1 MKIVQMTYIQGVQ
14 PKQAALEGFTFCFS
28 RGQRPSVIHP
38 LRIIPDTRG
47 DLIGAQAAKVVSFA
61 PWTSQ
66 KARMREH
73 LERLAIAHGYVGEWL
88 DYRDYQLTRVGQSY
102 QYDVPVGKRGI
113 LAQFAGKRVR
123 LVCVYSGPF
132 RRWVRI
138 GVPAAGAS

>member
-1 MKIVQMTYIQGVQ
+1 MEI
-14 PKQAALEGFTFCFS
+14 LEGFTTFYG
-28 RGQRPSVIHP
+28 RGWRRSVIEPHQM
-38 LRIIPDTRG
+38 LPDTRA
-47 DLIGAQAAKVVSFA
+47 DLIGVQAAKIVKIA
-61 PWTSQ
+61 LWTSQ

-102 QYDVPVGKRGI
+102 QYDVPVGKRGV

-123 LVCVYSGPF
+123 LICIYSGPF

-138 GVPAAGAS
+138 GVPSAAGGAFSDR

>member
-1 MKIVQMTYIQGVQ
+1 MET
-14 PKQAALEGFTFCFS
+14 LEGFTAFYA
-28 RGQRPSVIHP
+28 RGWRRSVIEPH
-38 LRIIPDTRG
+38 LMLPDTRG
-47 DLIGAQAAKVVSFA
+47 DLIGVQAAKIVRIV
-61 PWTSQ
+61 PWIPM

-123 LVCVYSGPF
+123 LVCIYSGQF
-132 RRWVRI
+132 RRWVR
-138 GVPAAGAS
+138 VGAVG

>member
-1 MKIVQMTYIQGVQ
+1 MET
-14 PKQAALEGFTFCFS
+14 LEGFTAFYA
-28 RGQRPSVIHP
+28 RGWRRSVIKP
-38 LRIIPDTRG
+38 QRMLPDTRS
-47 DLIGAQAAKVVSFA
+47 DLIGVQAAKIVSIA

-66 KARMREH
+66 KARMRAH

-123 LVCVYSGPF
+123 LVCVYSGQF
-132 RRWVRI
+132 RRWVR
-138 GVPAAGAS
+138 VGAVG

>member
-1 MKIVQMTYIQGVQ
+1 MET
-14 PKQAALEGFTFCFS
+14 LEGFTAFHG
-28 RGQRPSVIHP
+28 RGWRSSVIEP
-38 LRIIPDTRG
+38 QRMLPDTRS
-47 DLIGAQAAKVVSFA
+47 DLIGAQAAKIASIV

-73 LERLAIAHGYVGEWL
+73 LERLAIAHGYIAGWL

-123 LVCVYSGPF
+123 LVCVYSGQF
-132 RRWVRI
+132 RRWVR
-138 GVPAAGAS
+138 VGAVNSLDVE

>member
-1 MKIVQMTYIQGVQ
+1 MET
-14 PKQAALEGFTFCFS
+14 PEGFTAFYA
-28 RGQRPSVIHP
+28 RGWRRSVIELHMMLP
-38 LRIIPDTRG
+38 GTRG
-47 DLIGAQAAKVVSFA
+47 DLIGVQAAKIVSIA

-73 LERLAIAHGYVGEWL
+73 LERLAIAHGYIGGWL

-123 LVCVYSGPF
+123 LVCVYSGQF
-132 RRWVRI
+132 RRWVR
-138 GVPAAGAS
+138 VGAVG

>member
-1 MKIVQMTYIQGVQ
+1 MET
-14 PKQAALEGFTFCFS
+14 LEGFTTFYG
-28 RGQRPSVIHP
+28 RGWRRSVIEPHQM
-38 LRIIPDTRG
+38 LADTRG
-47 DLIGAQAAKVVSFA
+47 DLIGAQAAKIFSIA
-61 PWTSQ
+61 PWTSR

-132 RRWVRI
+132 QRWVRI
-138 GVPAAGAS
+138 GVPAVGAS

>member
-1 MKIVQMTYIQGVQ
+1 M
-14 PKQAALEGFTFCFS
+14 L
-28 RGQRPSVIHP
+28 
-38 LRIIPDTRG
+38 PDTCG
-47 DLIGAQAAKVVSFA
+47 DLIGAKAAKIVSIA
-61 PWTSQ
+61 SWTSQ

-132 RRWVRI
+132 RRWARI
-138 GVPAAGAS
+138 GVPAVGAS